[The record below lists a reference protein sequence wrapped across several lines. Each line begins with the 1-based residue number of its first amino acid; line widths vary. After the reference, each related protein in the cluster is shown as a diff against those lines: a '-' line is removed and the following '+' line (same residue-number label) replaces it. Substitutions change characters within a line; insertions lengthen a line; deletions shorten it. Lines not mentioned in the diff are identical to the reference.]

1 MNKTTDKL
9 YKNPDDK
16 NIEDNFQFILFG
28 GTGDLA
34 HNKIIPAFYNLA
46 AKNILPDKYTIIATG
61 RRYDNE
67 TDYLEALY
75 NSLQNKKEKV
85 DNRIW
90 QLLSEHVEYF
100 QLSFK
105 DENDFERLRKSLSQ
119 KSESEKISNR
129 IFYLATAP
137 KFFAEIAE
145 KLKEYNL
152 LNVGF
157 KNNDSRLVIEKPFGH
172 DFDSAQSLNNTLS
185 NIFSEK
191 NIFRIDHYLGKEMI
205 QNIMVIRLSN
215 SIFRALWNRKHID
228 NIQIY
233 LNESEGVKDRGKYYD
248 DTGVIKDMFQNHILQ
263 VLSLI
268 AMEEPENLTA
278 QEISNK
284 KVEVFKELADN
295 DLSDI
300 DKHIVRGQYDSNTVD
315 GQEIKAYRNE
325 KEINSESETA
335 TFMALKL
342 FLNNERWRDVPIYLK
357 SGKRLNKKEAAI
369 AVEFK
374 DDFHSAFMKN
384 QKLESNLLLIK
395 IQPEEGVSLRFNTRK
410 PASNNK
416 IIPVEMEFCQSCQQF
431 FNSPENYEGLIYD
444 MIAGDKTLFTSWE
457 EVSYSWKFIDK
468 IQQKC
473 EDEKIELHQY
483 PALSEGPEAADRLL
497 EADGR
502 KWLDN
507 K

>member
-1 MNKTTDKL
+1 MNNTLDKL
-9 YKNPDDK
+9 YKNPDNK
-16 NIEDNFQFILFG
+16 NIDNNFQFILFG

-46 AKNILPDKYTIIATG
+46 EKNILPDNYTIIATG
-61 RRYDNE
+61 RRYDSE
-67 TDYLEALY
+67 KDYLQALY
-75 NSLQNKKEKV
+75 NSLQNKKEKI

-90 QLLSEHVEYF
+90 QLLKDHIVYF
-100 QLSFK
+100 ELSFK
-105 DENDFERLRKSLSQ
+105 DDHDFINLRKYLAH
-119 KSESEKISNR
+119 KSEKENIFNR

-145 KLKEYNL
+145 KLQEFNL

-172 DFDSAQSLNNTLS
+172 DFKSAEKLNSALS

-215 SIFRALWNRKHID
+215 PIFRTLWNRKHID

-233 LNESEGVKDRGKYYD
+233 LNESEGVKGRGKYYD

-295 DLSDI
+295 DLCDI

-315 GQEIKAYRNE
+315 GQKISAYREE
-325 KEINSESETA
+325 KEIDPKSKTA

-342 FLNNERWRDVPIYLK
+342 FLNNERWRGVPIYLK

-369 AVEFK
+369 AIEFA
-374 DDFHSAFMKN
+374 DNFHSAYLEN
-384 QKLESNLLLIK
+384 QKLDTNLLFIK
-395 IQPEEGVSLRFNTRK
+395 IQPEEGISLRFNTRK

-416 IIPVEMEFCQSCQQF
+416 IVPVEMEFCQSCQQF

-444 MIAGDKTLFTSWE
+444 MIAGDKTLFTSWK
-457 EVSYSWKFIDK
+457 EVSYS
-468 IQQKC
+468 
-473 EDEKIELHQY
+473 
-483 PALSEGPEAADRLL
+483 
-497 EADGR
+497 
-502 KWLDN
+502 
-507 K
+507 